1 MVVEDLP
8 KYISNNMSEVAK
20 TAADISDSVK
30 GSWLADKIKK
40 YRTYIIS
47 IAIALGV
54 GVLGGIITF
63 LGMPRF
69 SQLTQPPLSPPP
81 FLFPIVWTV
90 LYTLMGIGAARIY
103 IKNDKR
109 LSKELLIYAVQ
120 LFFNFFWTVFFF
132 GFGAYLFSFIWIV
145 ALWGLVLAMIIGFY
159 KKDKISGLI
168 QIPYLLWLTFAAYL
182 NLGIYLL
189 NR

>member
-1 MVVEDLP
+1 MS
-8 KYISNNMSEVAK
+8 KSNSGDMSAVAK
-20 TAADISDSVK
+20 TAADISESVK
-30 GSWLADKIKK
+30 ESRLVEKIRK
-40 YRTYIIS
+40 YKTYIIS

-54 GVLGGIITF
+54 GILGGIITS
-63 LGMPRF
+63 LGMPEF
-69 SQLTQPPLSPPP
+69 TQLDQPPLSPPP
-81 FLFPIVWTV
+81 FIFPIVWTI
-90 LYTLMGIGAARIY
+90 LYVLMGIGAARIY
-103 IKNDKR
+103 IKSGKK

>member
-1 MVVEDLP
+1 MS
-8 KYISNNMSEVAK
+8 KYNSNGNSAVAK
-20 TAADISDSVK
+20 TAADISNSVK
-30 GSWLADKIKK
+30 DSWFAAKVKK
-40 YRTYIIS
+40 YKTYIIS
-47 IAIALGV
+47 IAIALVV
-54 GVLGGIITF
+54 GILGGIITS

-69 SQLTQPPLSPPP
+69 SGLTQPPLSPPP
-81 FLFPIVWTV
+81 FLFPIVWSV
-90 LYTLMGIGAARIY
+90 LYILMGIGAARIY

-109 LSKELLIYAVQ
+109 LSRELLIYAVQ

-132 GFGAYLFSFIWIV
+132 GFGAYLFSFIWIA
-145 ALWGLVLAMIIGFY
+145 ALWALVLAMIISFY

-182 NLGIYLL
+182 NFGIYLL